1 MRTSLSATKT
11 NSRRGSRSGRRIGAL
26 FFVALLGFV
35 VLSFMRGGV
44 GGAVAFVVSPI
55 TDFKIWFG
63 SSSAT
68 IPTFFRTHSS
78 LVSEVTML
86 RENIEQ
92 RAADTFTI
100 SWLTK
105 ENDLLRRELGL
116 REESRIVAGV
126 LMHPSQTPYDTL
138 LVDKGTRDGVV
149 EGATV
154 YVEGDIAI
162 GSVIRAYESNAL
174 VELVSTSGVHSTAFI
189 FGPDIFTD
197 AEGQGGG
204 IVRVSV
210 PQDIPL
216 AVGNLVV
223 LPGASA
229 GVYGAITHIEAPESS
244 PQQFGYVAGPIPLAS
259 IRTVHISTARAPTL
273 TYEEARAVVASAST
287 TLFGVPIPD
296 DVLIGTST
304 PTSTSHQ

>member
-1 MRTSLSATKT
+1 MVDDGGRGDTGGRLAGSA
-11 NSRRGSRSGRRIGAL
+11 
-26 FFVALLGFV
+26 
-35 VLSFMRGGV
+35 GGV
-44 GGAVAFVVSPI
+44 VR
-55 TDFKIWFG
+55 D
-63 SSSAT
+63 
-68 IPTFFRTHSS
+68 
-78 LVSEVTML
+78 
-86 RENIEQ
+86 
-92 RAADTFTI
+92 
-100 SWLTK
+100 
-105 ENDLLRRELGL
+105 RR
-116 REESRIVAGV
+116 V
-126 LMHPSQTPYDTL
+126 
-138 LVDKGTRDGVV
+138 GVV
-149 EGATV
+149 HRRSA
-154 YVEGDIAI
+154 GDAKRRH
-162 GSVIRAYESNAL
+162 GPA
-174 VELVSTSGVHSTAFI
+174 VH
-189 FGPDIFTD
+189 GP

-229 GVYGAITHIEAPESS
+229 RVYGAITHIEAPESS

-259 IRTVHISTARAPTL
+259 IRMVHISTARAPTL